1 MGTLPVLLL
10 MGILPACGH
19 DSSEGGSGEE
29 TVGPQVRTYREVG
42 GRGLQA
48 HVFSAPARP
57 NEADRSAVL
66 LFHGGGWHVGSP
78 EWTFGT
84 AERFS
89 SWGMVA
95 IAIEYRLSDEE
106 ITPIDALEDA
116 CAAFVW
122 TRDHANEL
130 GINPTRVVGYGL
142 SAGGH
147 LAASTATV
155 GCPEEFSRTGRS
167 EPDALL
173 LWSPAL
179 DTTIDG
185 WFVQL
190 LRGKAE
196 AQAYSPA
203 HHVRAS
209 TAPTSI
215 VLGREDTLTPLE
227 GSSRY
232 CEGLVGFGVPCEL
245 NVYEGLGHLLTRNLE
260 NQESDFDPD
269 PAAEADG
276 IARHRQF
283 LEELGFIRPG

>member
-1 MGTLPVLLL
+1 MKPFFVLML
-10 MGILPACGH
+10 MGVLTACGR
-19 DSSEGGSGEE
+19 DSRRVEYGEGPPE
-29 TVGPQVRTYREVG
+29 PQVYSYRLVG
-42 GRGLQA
+42 GQELQA
-48 HVFSAPARP
+48 HVFTASPEPGRSA
-57 NEADRSAVL
+57 RSAVL

-78 EWTFGT
+78 EWTFGA

-106 ITPIDALEDA
+106 ITPIDALADV

-122 TRDHANEL
+122 TRDHASEL
-130 GINPTRVVGYGL
+130 GIDPARVAGYGL

-147 LAASTATV
+147 LVASTATV
-155 GCPEEFSRTGRS
+155 GCPDEFSRTGKS
-167 EPDALL
+167 APDALL

-179 DTTIDG
+179 DTTLDG

-190 LRGKAE
+190 LRGKAD

-203 HHVRAS
+203 HHVRAY
-209 TAPTSI
+209 TPPTSI

-227 GSSRY
+227 GASRF
-232 CEGLVGFGVPCEL
+232 CEGLVGLGGVCEL
-245 NVYEGLGHLLTRNLE
+245 HVFEGLGHLLTRNLE

-276 IARHRQF
+276 IGRHRQF
-283 LEELGFIRPG
+283 LQKLGFTQAG